1 MFVAGSSSIFNGDI
15 SDYRDNIRELRKS
28 IIWQWVF
35 MKVSVIVTA
44 YNKENYIRKCLKS
57 VINQDCN
64 DWELI
69 DNSRGWIYWQYK
81 GSYWTVC

>member
-44 YNKENYIRKCLKS
+44 YNKENYIRKCLES

-69 DNSRGWIYWQYK
+69 IVEDGSTDNTKEVIG
-81 GSYWTVC
+81 TVC